1 MIKKLFNALV
11 IVSMLAVFVPVV
23 AAAPLAQAKGQDYV
37 VVKDDWLS
45 KLADKYLGNQ
55 LSYPA
60 IVALTN
66 DKAAKDSSY
75 AKIDNPDRI
84 EVGWKLYIPSAEE
97 ATAYMATYKPAAA
110 AATGQPVTVRVLT
123 MDQAAMSVDQMN
135 EVAKGFE
142 AANPGIKVEMTYVP
156 YEQVHDKFVTGM
168 AATPPAYDVVMVD
181 VIWYD
186 EFVKAGYL
194 ADVTAK
200 VTPDQ
205 KQNIFPSAWNVVT
218 RGGKAYGA
226 AWLLDTKYLYY
237 NMDMLKQAG
246 FNAPPKTWEELLT
259 QAKAIKD
266 KGLVEYP
273 IVWSWAQ
280 AEASICD
287 FTALLYGN
295 GGKFLD
301 DSGKPVFNDDKG
313 VAVLTW
319 MKKTLDDGL
328 SNPASPTD
336 LENNVLDVFNQG
348 KAAFA
353 LNWLFMYDTANFDA
367 SKSTVAGKVGIT
379 TIPVFQ
385 SVAGTLKSASV
396 DGSSGFSVAATSPN
410 IDAAWKYVT
419 YLTSEPV
426 QMKYSSNQL
435 PIWATDYTGDNLKKL
450 QDATRSNPVTVPIF
464 AEQFKYA
471 VLRPNIPYYQEGS
484 TALQLA
490 LQEALTGA
498 KTPKD
503 ALDAAAAKWVE
514 LAAKK

>member
-1 MIKKLFNALV
+1 MFKKLFNALV

-23 AAAPLAQAKGQDYV
+23 AAAPPAQAKGQDYV

-55 LSYPA
+55 LSFPA

-66 DKAAKDSSY
+66 DKAAKDSTY

-110 AATGQPVTVRVLT
+110 AAAPGQPVTVRVLT

-266 KGLVEYP
+266 KGLVEFP

-301 DSGKPVFNDDKG
+301 ASGKPTFNDDKG

-353 LNWLFMYDTANFDA
+353 
-367 SKSTVAGKVGIT
+367 
-379 TIPVFQ
+379 
-385 SVAGTLKSASV
+385 
-396 DGSSGFSVAATSPN
+396 
-410 IDAAWKYVT
+410 
-419 YLTSEPV
+419 
-426 QMKYSSNQL
+426 
-435 PIWATDYTGDNLKKL
+435 
-450 QDATRSNPVTVPIF
+450 
-464 AEQFKYA
+464 
-471 VLRPNIPYYQEGS
+471 
-484 TALQLA
+484 
-490 LQEALTGA
+490 
-498 KTPKD
+498 
-503 ALDAAAAKWVE
+503 
-514 LAAKK
+514 

>member
-11 IVSMLAVFVPVV
+11 IASMLAVFAPIV
-23 AAAPLAQAKGQDYV
+23 AAAPPAQGGGQDYV

-45 KLADKYLGNQ
+45 KLADKYLGNR

-66 DKAAKDSSY
+66 EKAATDSSY
-75 AKIDNPDRI
+75 AKVTNPDRI
-84 EVGWKLYIPSAEE
+84 EVGWKLYIPSAAE
-97 ATAYMATYKPAAA
+97 ARAYMGTYSPAAA
-110 AATGQPVTVRVLT
+110 SGQPVTIRVLT
-123 MDQAAMSVDQMN
+123 MDQAAMSVDQFN
-135 EVAKGFE
+135 QVATEFM
-142 AANPGIKVEMTYVP
+142 AANPNIKVEMTFVP

-186 EFVKAGYL
+186 EFIKAGYL

-200 VTPDQ
+200 TSPNMR
-205 KQNIFPSAWNVVT
+205 QNIFPTAWNVVT

-226 AWLLDTKYLYY
+226 PWLLDTKYLYY
-237 NMDMLKQAG
+237 NKDMLAQAG

-259 QAKAIKD
+259 QAKAVKD

-301 DSGKPVFNDDKG
+301 DSGKPAFNDDKG

-353 LNWLFMYDTANFDA
+353 LNWLFMYDTSNFDT
-367 SKSTVAGKVGIT
+367 SQSTVTGKVGIT
-379 TIPVFQ
+379 TVPVFQ
-385 SVAGTLKSASV
+385 NMAGTSKSESV
-396 DGSSGFSVAATSPN
+396 DGSTGFSVAATSPN
-410 IDAAWKYVT
+410 IDAAWQYLM

-426 QMKYSSNQL
+426 QMKYSSNML
-435 PIWATDYTGDNLKKL
+435 PVWATAYQGDNLAKL
-450 QDATRSNPVTVPIF
+450 EAATKGGAVTVPAF
-464 AEQFKYA
+464 EEQFKYA

-490 LQEALTGA
+490 LQQALTGQ

-514 LAAKK
+514 LAAQK